1 MIQIIIGKESK
12 FFVNKIL
19 YVSFLIVLKTH
30 DFIQFQVRYGKIT
43 MNALGPFKKHI
54 LIRLTIVRNVKME
67 ILGTSDLG
75 VHKYIVSQ
83 ESFI

>member
-12 FFVNKIL
+12 IFVNKIL

-43 MNALGPFKKHI
+43 MNALGPF
-54 LIRLTIVRNVKME
+54 
-67 ILGTSDLG
+67 
-75 VHKYIVSQ
+75 
-83 ESFI
+83 